1 MIAKCKC
8 GGFDCDIGKYCW
20 DYTVS
25 STTVAVCSPSAKPI
39 PCLDGKVTP
48 VPKDSKY
55 LFQTCV
61 CGTENAC
68 TLGTTCDAKAK
79 KGAADACKCVPSDTQ
94 FCLHSKSLAGDNL
107 PYAYQFGDCLA
118 VMGSYQKTSC
128 AATGSGVEIS
138 RFSDKDCKTKAG
150 ETIPVLSECVKD
162 DAGDCTYVTSTCF
175 DGKKYTTSAAADAA
189 SSPAAPSPAPTP
201 DLSAAASTVVSGF
214 ALATAVAAM
223 L

>member
-79 KGAADACKCVPSDTQ
+79 KGAAGACKCVPSDTQ

-107 PYAYQFGDCLA
+107 PDAYQFGDCLA
-118 VMGSYQKTSC
+118 VMSSYQKTSC

-138 RFSDKDCKTKAG
+138 SFSDKDCKTKVG

-189 SSPAAPSPAPTP
+189 SSPAAPSP